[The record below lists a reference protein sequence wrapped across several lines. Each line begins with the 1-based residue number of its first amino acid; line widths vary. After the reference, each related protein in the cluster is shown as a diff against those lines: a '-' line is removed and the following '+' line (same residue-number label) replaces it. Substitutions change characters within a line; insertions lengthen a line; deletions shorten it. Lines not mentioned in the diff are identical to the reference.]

1 MYTKVRCI
9 LDAPLGF
16 CSFQYTPI
24 LVSGNVFLFFLTGA
38 LGGNGRGQRQVPLS
52 PSLRPPRRP
61 PSPSRPSLLFPHLL
75 SLVDVFTPGLF
86 LAPFLVYTIAPL
98 LFLCSFRWRGAHHQ
112 WITMGKIFFLTARFR
127 CMCMFVGL
135 RRGGRKSRRD
145 TSTRPKRPKG
155 VLSRRR
161 PGRQP
166 AAAGRRRSR
175 QCTRR
180 RLY

>member
-1 MYTKVRCI
+1 M
-9 LDAPLGF
+9 LPW
-16 CSFQYTPI
+16 
-24 LVSGNVFLFFLTGA
+24 VFAVFSIHQSLRRGMFFFFLTSA

-135 RRGGRKSRRD
+135 RKRAIRVRFRA
-145 TSTRPKRPKG
+145 RAPKW
-155 VLSRRR
+155 
-161 PGRQP
+161 
-166 AAAGRRRSR
+166 AI
-175 QCTRR
+175 
-180 RLY
+180 